1 MQSFCQ
7 AFYVKM
13 AFMPDQLL
21 LHMKNTRRFD
31 CRWMLSV
38 GGFYVMVDEA
48 GGSGFLYWPRS
59 SCRPCIYLCLVDIGH
74 IYKINPNGR
83 NDDQGSKKGFYV

>member
-21 LHMKNTRRFD
+21 LYMKNTRRFD
-31 CRWMLSV
+31 RRWMLSV
-38 GGFYVMVDEA
+38 GGFYVMVDGA
-48 GGSGFLYWPRS
+48 GGSGFL
-59 SCRPCIYLCLVDIGH
+59 
-74 IYKINPNGR
+74 
-83 NDDQGSKKGFYV
+83 

>member
-21 LHMKNTRRFD
+21 LHTKNTRRFD
-31 CRWMLSV
+31 RRWMLSV
-38 GGFYVMVDEA
+38 GGFYVMVDGA
-48 GGSGFLYWPRS
+48 GGSGFL
-59 SCRPCIYLCLVDIGH
+59 
-74 IYKINPNGR
+74 
-83 NDDQGSKKGFYV
+83 